1 MALTFV
7 LGWEAHALW
16 SKWGADDEHTHEA
29 SLEDKDEDTGIFSEE
44 GQSML
49 SEEETEVILSYQ
61 IKQGDTFSSVLERY
75 GVRFPIKTS
84 RECAEHFDISKIR
97 VGQTFVIEQ
106 HGGITKRIEF
116 APNSYQ
122 KLTIRLEP
130 EADVV
135 DFTEAP
141 ITTKSE
147 VLSLDITSTFWEAC
161 TAVGL
166 GPQTIIQ
173 LAKSFEHHVDLATE
187 L

>member
-16 SKWGADDEHTHEA
+16 SKWGADDEHTHDA
-29 SLEDKDEDTGIFSEE
+29 SLEDKDEDSGIFSEE

-97 VGQTFVIEQ
+97 VG
-106 HGGITKRIEF
+106 R
-116 APNSYQ
+116 P
-122 KLTIRLEP
+122 
-130 EADVV
+130 
-135 DFTEAP
+135 
-141 ITTKSE
+141 
-147 VLSLDITSTFWEAC
+147 LSLSNMGNHSALSLHR
-161 TAVGL
+161 TA
-166 GPQTIIQ
+166 I
-173 LAKSFEHHVDLATE
+173 KSSPFASNQKRMWWISPRRPLPPSPCFH
-187 L
+187 